1 MNVVEIGTGDL
12 RLRLFAPGT
21 FYRGTRFDWAGV
33 FDAVTWRG
41 RDLAG
46 RWFERY
52 GPTMHDA
59 VCGPAEEFTPVGF
72 GEGDTFL
79 KIGVGRLQADGAPYD
94 RFKLYPVADA
104 GGRSLEVTED
114 AVLFRHDMPEYVYE
128 KTVRLLS
135 DQAFTIQHHL
145 DASTPLEGELYNHNF
160 FTFGRFRVDPDRR
173 LDFPFAPAGRWR
185 AVYDSVG
192 LTGGGLRF
200 SRGLEAGESVYM
212 GDLHAEGMDT
222 TPYDLTL
229 SDAQAGVSVRIR
241 GDRPLTHTVFW
252 ANHRVACPEPYV
264 AFRAASG
271 EPFDLEISYFFQ

>member
-1 MNVVEIGTGDL
+1 MSGLEICAGDL

-33 FDAVTWRG
+33 FDTVTWRG

-52 GPTMHDA
+52 DPTMHDA
-59 VCGPAEEFTPVGF
+59 VCGPAEEFTPIGY
-72 GEGDTFL
+72 GEGETFL
-79 KIGVGRLQADGAPYD
+79 KIGVGRLQADDAPYD
-94 RFKLYPVADA
+94 RFKLYPVVEPGKRALEVSADA
-104 GGRSLEVTED
+104 I
-114 AVLFRHDMPEYVYE
+114 LFRHEMPEYVYE

-135 DQAFTIQHHL
+135 EEAFTIRHHL
-145 DASTPLEGELYNHNF
+145 EASTLLKGEVYNHNF
-160 FTFGRFRVDPDRR
+160 FTFGRFRVDADRR
-173 LDFPFAPAGRWR
+173 LDFPFTPSGHWR
-185 AVYDSVG
+185 AAYDSVG
-192 LTGGGLRF
+192 LAGDGLRF
-200 SRGLEAGESVYM
+200 SRVLEAGESVYM
-212 GDLHAEGMDT
+212 GDLHASGMDGA
-222 TPYDLTL
+222 PYDLTL

-264 AFRAASG
+264 AFRAAAG